1 MPGRAPARSGLRRA
15 RGISLL
21 VIALVGAS
29 APAASASWSRP
40 TRLSGPWSL
49 DVLPAQIRFSSAGAA
64 AIGYGIEDPANPAA
78 SSALLTTETAKGRIS
93 KPRRIPGTQQI
104 LDLAFQGSTLE
115 LLTGSSPAGFACCS
129 SAQAVRMAPSG
140 SLSRPR
146 ALVSGLTGSA
156 LGRLVAAGGGGL
168 LATVATQRGIWAA
181 QAPNGDRFGKPR
193 RLTGVGGQPQTL
205 AATRL
210 AKGHTAIAWT
220 ASSGVPGGPGPRSI
234 SVAEGTSSR
243 APGAGATA
251 VVVPPGHQIDELQM
265 TSAGSIPTVAWVES
279 WLDRGAY
286 HSQPIAEDL
295 SRRGR
300 PHPFPVGSQLASR
313 LALAGD
319 GAGDQVLAWAQC
331 SAGGACSVQAAT
343 RRAGG
348 RFSAA
353 TSLGSIDASQAP
365 AVTVA
370 PGGEAFVG
378 WSDSRGVELAGRGA
392 KAARFGAQQ
401 VIATTTPTAD
411 LTLAASSGG
420 QVIAVWSQAVQA
432 PTLMAATY
440 RPQNH

>member
-1 MPGRAPARSGLRRA
+1 MPGRAPARCGLRRA
-15 RGISLL
+15 RCVALL
-21 VIALVGAS
+21 VVALMGAS
-29 APAASASWSRP
+29 APVASASWSRP

-78 SSALLTTETAKGRIS
+78 SSALLTTETAKGQIS
-93 KPRRIPGTQQI
+93 KPRRIPGAQQI

-115 LLTGSSPAGFACCS
+115 LLTGTSAAGFACCS
-129 SAQAVRMAPSG
+129 SAQTVRMPPSG
-140 SLSRPR
+140 SPSRPR

-156 LGRLVAAGGGGL
+156 LGRLLALQGGGL
-168 LATVATQRGIWAA
+168 LATVATQRGVWAA
-181 QAPNGDRFGKPR
+181 QAQKGDRFGQTR
-193 RLTGVGGQPQTL
+193 RLTGAGGQPQTL
-205 AATRL
+205 AATSL

-243 APGAGATA
+243 APGAATA
-251 VVVPPGHQIDELQM
+251 VTVPPGHQIDELQM
-265 TSAGSIPTVAWVES
+265 TSAGTIPTVAWIES

-313 LALAGD
+313 LTLAGD

-331 SAGGACSVQAAT
+331 SAAGDCTVKAAT

-378 WSDSRGVELAGRGA
+378 WSDSRGVELAGHGA
-392 KAARFGAQQ
+392 KATRFGAPE
-401 VIATTTPTAD
+401 VIGTTTPTAD
-411 LTLAASSGG
+411 LTLAAGSSG
-420 QVIAVWSQAVQA
+420 QVITVWSQAVQS

-440 RPQNH
+440 RPR